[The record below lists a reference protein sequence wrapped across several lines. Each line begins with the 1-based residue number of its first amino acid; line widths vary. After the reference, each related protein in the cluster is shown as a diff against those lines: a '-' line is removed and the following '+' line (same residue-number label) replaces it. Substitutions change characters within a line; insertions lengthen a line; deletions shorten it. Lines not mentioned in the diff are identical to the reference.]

1 MPGWQVLR
9 RRRRYEVLGLQRH
22 CRRLLRLLQ
31 RLQFPGGDV
40 KLRPFDNDGGWHG
53 VLFQHRLHQRQVR
66 GRALDVH
73 RWQVLRRRRR
83 YEVLGLQ
90 RHCRRLL
97 RLRQRLQFSGGDIEL
112 RPLDNNGGRHGVFLG
127 HRLHQWH
134 LQGFLAVDECCWQV
148 LCRWHASYLCNLWR
162 HGWSMLRL
170 SFWLPAHC
178 LGVGRNMRRAAPR
191 WWRRLCVG
199 RRHVCADG

>member
-66 GRALDVH
+66 GRVLDAY
-73 RWQVLRRRRR
+73 RWQVLRRW
-83 YEVLGLQ
+83 
-90 RHCRRLL
+90 HT
-97 RLRQRLQFSGGDIEL
+97 
-112 RPLDNNGGRHGVFLG
+112 
-127 HRLHQWH
+127 LH
-134 LQGFLAVDECCWQV
+134 VRNV
-148 LCRWHASYLCNLWR
+148 WR
-162 HGWSMLRL
+162 HGGSVLRL

-178 LGVGRNMRRAAPR
+178 LGVGFDMHRAAAR
-191 WWRRLCVG
+191 WRRRLCVG
-199 RRHVCADG
+199 RRHVRADGRLP